1 MDGATWYAVY
11 KSGRRIKENPLLPK
25 RGLLNLD
32 PKKIKEF
39 GLESDNW
46 NAYFT
51 VEGKFFFNGEKIQS
65 AFSDEKIEDFEV
77 VCHHKMVL
85 NDLARD
91 AHKERYL
98 VFGYK
103 TKNEESFLII
113 APELPAYCFLRKRN
127 SEGTWKY
134 SKNNRFISP
143 REYNFL
149 LYF

>member
-1 MDGATWYAVY
+1 
-11 KSGRRIKENPLLPK
+11 LPK

-127 SEGTWKY
+127 LEGVWKY
-134 SKNNRFISP
+134 CKNNKLISS